1 MMPNIRA
8 AIVSAVLATALVGC
22 AAGGSLGPTP
32 SPIPIGSGGASPGPS
47 PSGGALALVAIR
59 YRLVG
64 ELGRP
69 LFCDPDF
76 YPVARADEAQ
86 LAQEHLPEIRADAE
100 TYSAITARLKIDP
113 ASPSANEILAIYRE
127 WKVLNA
133 LALTPTN
140 GAKHFDYIAA
150 ARPGAT
156 NGWHVTGT
164 IDADGTIKVESKD
177 PSGQPP
183 CPICLAR
190 GTRIAT
196 PSGEVAVE
204 RITVGMAAWTSDAAG
219 MRVLGRVLVVGSTPV
234 PESHQVVQL
243 VLGDGRTLDVSPGHP
258 LIDGRR
264 VGDVRPGDR
273 VGGARVLSADLVR
286 YTGGATFDL
295 LTSGAKGSYWANGI
309 LIASTLAS
317 PNP

>member
-1 MMPNIRA
+1 MPVMRA
-8 AIVSAVLATALVGC
+8 AVSAVVLAAALVGC

-47 PSGGALALVAIR
+47 PSGGTLPVVGLR
-59 YRLVG
+59 YRLVD

-86 LAQEHLPEIRADAE
+86 LAKEHFPQIRADA
-100 TYSAITARLKIDP
+100 TAYAAITARLKIDP
-113 ASPSANEILAIYRE
+113 ASPTAEQVLAIYRE
-127 WKVLNA
+127 WKMLNA
-133 LALTPTN
+133 LVLIPTN
-140 GAKHFDYIAA
+140 GDSGFDFIAA
-150 ARPGAT
+150 ARPGASD
-156 NGWHVTGT
+156 GWHVTGT
-164 IDADGTIKVESKD
+164 IDADGTIKLDSKD

-204 RITVGMAAWTSDAAG
+204 KITVGMAVWTSDAAG

-234 PESHQVVQL
+234 PESHRVVHL

-258 LIDGRR
+258 LPDGRR
-264 VGDVRPGDR
+264 LGDVRAGDL
-273 VGGARVLSADLVR
+273 VDGARVVSADLVR
-286 YTGGATFDL
+286 YYGGATFDL

-309 LIASTLAS
+309 LIASTLAA